1 MASAATSSP
10 PAAASVRSVLIIK
23 KSPPSVRRVLRI
35 RPSAAWTP
43 EEDATLE
50 RLADE
55 HGARHWRR
63 VADHMPGR
71 SSRQCRDRWRL
82 HLARDEYHRPFTAAD
97 DEELAR
103 LFLRHA
109 GRWSAVSRAAHRRT
123 SRVMRRRWKEIRDTD
138 AFLSK
143 LWKPVIAEP
152 DVGSDSSTT
161 SLSPQLHCPD
171 VVFGSGLPCFSIGR
185 DAAATMPLLP
195 ACVTVA

>member
-1 MASAATSSP
+1 MASVATSSP
-10 PAAASVRSVLIIK
+10 PAAASVRSVLVIK
-23 KSPPSVRRVLRI
+23 QSPPSVRRVLRI
-35 RPSAAWTP
+35 RPSTAWTP
-43 EEDATLE
+43 EEDATLA

-55 HGARHWRR
+55 HGGCHWRR

-71 SSRQCRDRWRL
+71 SSRQCRDRWRH
-82 HLARDEYHRPFTAAD
+82 HLPHDEYHRPFTADD

-103 LFLRHA
+103 LFLRRA

-123 SRVMRRRWKEIRDTD
+123 SRVMRRRWKEIRDSD

-143 LWKPVIAEP
+143 LWKPDA
-152 DVGSDSSTT
+152 GSDSSTT
-161 SLSPQLHCPD
+161 FVPCAG
-171 VVFGSGLPCFSIGR
+171 VTFGSVLLPCFSLGR

>member
-1 MASAATSSP
+1 MASP
-10 PAAASVRSVLIIK
+10 PAAASVRSLLIIK
-23 KSPPSVRRVLRI
+23 KSPPSARRVLRI

-43 EEDATLE
+43 REDAALA

-63 VADHMPGR
+63 VAELMPGR
-71 SSRQCRDRWRL
+71 SSRQCRDRWRH
-82 HLARDEYHRPFTAAD
+82 HLARDVYHRPFTAAD
-97 DEELAR
+97 DEELAC
-103 LFLRHA
+103 LFLRHD
-109 GRWSAVSRAAHRRT
+109 GRWKDVSRAAHRRT
-123 SRVMRRRWKEIRDTD
+123 SRVMRRRWKEIRHTD

-143 LWKPVIAEP
+143 LWRPAIAKPAA
-152 DVGSDSSTT
+152 GSDSCTT
-161 SLSPQLHCPD
+161 SLSSQLHCID

>member
-1 MASAATSSP
+1 MASGATSSP

-23 KSPPSVRRVLRI
+23 QSPPSARRVLRI

-43 EEDATLE
+43 QEDATLA

-55 HGARHWRR
+55 HGGRHWRR
-63 VADHMPGR
+63 VAELMPGR
-71 SSRQCRDRWRL
+71 SSRQCRDRWR
-82 HLARDEYHRPFTAAD
+82 HQLARSVYHRPFTAAD

-103 LFLRHA
+103 LFLRHG

-143 LWKPVIAEP
+143 LWKPDA
-152 DVGSDSSTT
+152 GSDSSTT
-161 SLSPQLHCPD
+161 SSPSQLPCAG
-171 VVFGSGLPCFSIGR
+171 VVFGSGLPCFSLGR

-195 ACVTVA
+195 ACVAVA